1 MQPDA
6 FSFDL
11 QQLAVQWTRFV
22 ENRSL
27 LPGIDPLVGNSWRR
41 CAPLLNPFA
50 QPPLA
55 RLNPDTLQRV
65 LISQF
70 DLIAIARPLME
81 DINQFIEGGES
92 LMALLDSTGCVL
104 ATLGSPAIVQ
114 RAHRMGLTAGTFWD
128 EGRVGTNAFALAQIE
143 RTPALVI
150 GAEHYL
156 TCFHDL
162 VDAAAPIFH
171 PNGYPAGVIGLL
183 CDVQRSH
190 PHTLG
195 IVVAAAR
202 AFENQLAADSF
213 TLDSNR
219 HLTLLNATLESITEG
234 VLAWDVHGTVTQL
247 NKQAARLLGLNPYA
261 LVGHALRQVVQI
273 PADIQALLD
282 RGENVHGREV
292 ELLVHGRPVP
302 CVLSLV
308 PIQVGAEK
316 RAGYLATLQPI
327 EQIHDL
333 YHRLAG
339 TQATLTLDDIKGQ
352 SAPVQRVRQ
361 QARTAARGR
370 GNVLLQGESG
380 VGKHVVARAVHNAST
395 RASGPFVAVNCR
407 AIPRDLFLSEF
418 LGYEGGAFSGAR
430 AEGRPSKFELAAGG
444 TLFLDEV
451 DAIPRE
457 FQSALGRVI
466 ETGEVM
472 RLGGTRTI
480 AVNLR
485 IIAST
490 DVNIDDLVAEGNFQA
505 NLLYRLSSIVID
517 IPPLREHREDLP
529 ELIETILARMGRNT
543 NGAAVVTPAALE
555 TLMLYPWPGNV
566 RELENV
572 MERASSQAPLGQ
584 PIDFIHLP
592 DAVRH
597 SSVIVPT
604 RERVEPVLSFD
615 EWSREG
621 IIRAGWATQGNAAQM
636 AALLGI
642 SRTTL
647 WRKMKTY
654 NLDIHAFQIDSNNVS
669 K

>member
-6 FSFDL
+6 FPVDL
-11 QQLAVQWTRFV
+11 AQLTRQWTRFV
-22 ENRSL
+22 ENRVL
-27 LPGIDPLVGNSWRR
+27 PPGIDPLVSNSWRR
-41 CAPLLNPFA
+41 CAPLLNPYA

-81 DINQFIEGGES
+81 DINQFIEGGDS
-92 LMALLDSTGCVL
+92 LIALLDSTGCVL
-104 ATLGSPAIVQ
+104 AVLGSPGILE
-114 RAHRMGLTAGTFWD
+114 RAGRFGLAPGTFWD
-128 EGRVGTNAFALAQIE
+128 EGRVGTNAFALAQVE
-143 RTPALVI
+143 RTPALVM
-150 GAEHYL
+150 GPEHYL

-162 VDAAAPIFH
+162 VDVAAPIFH

-183 CDVQRSH
+183 CEAQRGH

-202 AFENQLAADSF
+202 ALDNQLAADSF
-213 TLDSNR
+213 TLDANR
-219 HLTLLNATLESITEG
+219 HLTLLNATLESISEG
-234 VLAWDVHGTVTQL
+234 VLAWNTHGVVTQL

-261 LVGHALRQVVQI
+261 VVGHSLRQVVHI
-273 PADIQALLD
+273 PAEIQALVD
-282 RGENVHGREV
+282 RGENIHSREA
-292 ELLVHGRPVP
+292 ELLVHGRPVQ
-302 CVLSLV
+302 CVLTLV
-308 PIQVGAEK
+308 PIQAGAENP
-316 RAGYLATLQPI
+316 AGYLATLQPI

-339 TQATLTLDDIKGQ
+339 TQATLTLEDIKGQ
-352 SAPVQRVRQ
+352 SASVQRVRQ

-380 VGKHVVARAVHNAST
+380 VGKHVVARAIHNASA
-395 RASGPFVAVNCR
+395 RAGGPFVAINCR

-430 AEGRPSKFELAAGG
+430 AEGRPSKFELASGG

-480 AVNLR
+480 PVNLR

-490 DVNIDDLVAEGNFQA
+490 DVDIDNLVVEGNFQA

-517 IPPLREHREDLP
+517 IPPLRSHREDLP
-529 ELIETILARMGRNT
+529 ELIETILARMGRGAS
-543 NGAAVVTPAALE
+543 GAAVVTPAALAV
-555 TLMLYPWPGNV
+555 LMLYPWPGNV

-584 PIDFIHLP
+584 PIDIVHLP
-592 DAVRH
+592 EAVRR

-615 EWSREG
+615 EWNREG

-636 AALLGI
+636 AAMLGI

-647 WRKMKTY
+647 WRKMKAY
-654 NLDIHAFQIDSNNVS
+654 NLDIHTFQSDGNGISR
-669 K
+669 

>member
-1 MQPDA
+1 MQPNA
-6 FSFDL
+6 FPVDSE
-11 QQLAVQWTRFV
+11 QLARQWTRFV
-22 ENRSL
+22 ETRFL
-27 LPGIDPLVGNSWRR
+27 LPGIDPLISNSWRR
-41 CAPLLNPFA
+41 CAPLLNPYA

-92 LMALLDSTGCVL
+92 LIALLDSTGCVL
-104 ATLGSPAIVQ
+104 AVLGSPGILE
-114 RAHRMGLTAGTFWD
+114 RASRIGLMPGTFWD
-128 EGRVGTNAFALAQIE
+128 EGRVGTNAFALAQVE

-150 GAEHYL
+150 GPEHYL
-156 TCFHDL
+156 ACFHDL
-162 VDAAAPIFH
+162 IDAAAPIFH

-183 CDVQRSH
+183 CEVHRSH

-202 AFENQLAADSF
+202 ALDNQLAADSF
-213 TLDSNR
+213 TLDANR

-234 VLAWDVHGTVTQL
+234 VLAWDVHGVVTQL

-261 LVGHALRQVVQI
+261 LVGHPLRQVVQI
-273 PADIQALLD
+273 PAEIQALVD
-282 RGENVHGREV
+282 RGENIHSREAQ
-292 ELLVHGRPVP
+292 LLVHGRPMQ
-302 CVLSLV
+302 CILTLV
-308 PIQVGAEK
+308 PIQAGAENP
-316 RAGYLATLQPI
+316 AGYLATLQPI
-327 EQIHDL
+327 EQIHNL

-339 TQATLTLDDIKGQ
+339 TQATLTLEDIKGQ
-352 SAPVQRVRQ
+352 SASVQRVRQ

-370 GNVLLQGESG
+370 GSVLLQGESG
-380 VGKHVVARAVHNAST
+380 VGKHVVARAIHNASA
-395 RASGPFVAVNCR
+395 RAGGPFIAINCR

-480 AVNLR
+480 PVNLR

-490 DVNIDDLVAEGNFQA
+490 DVDIDNLVAEGNFQA

-517 IPPLREHREDLP
+517 IPPLRSHREDLP
-529 ELIETILARMGRNT
+529 ELIDTILARMGRSADGT
-543 NGAAVVTPAALE
+543 AVVTARAME
-555 TLMLYPWPGNV
+555 ILMLYPWPGNV

-584 PIDFIHLP
+584 AIDIVHLP

-615 EWSREG
+615 EWNREG

-636 AALLGI
+636 AAMLGI

-647 WRKMKTY
+647 WRKMKAY
-654 NLDIHAFQIDSNNVS
+654 DLKIHTFQGESSDVS